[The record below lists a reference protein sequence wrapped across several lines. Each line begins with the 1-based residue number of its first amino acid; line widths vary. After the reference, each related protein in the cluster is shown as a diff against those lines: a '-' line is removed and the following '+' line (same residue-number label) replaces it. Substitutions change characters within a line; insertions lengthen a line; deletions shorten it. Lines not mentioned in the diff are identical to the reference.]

1 MICSV
6 IILTFILRSNLS
18 GFGFK
23 LKTGLR
29 VILHFIT
36 CHLPRWYT
44 NQRVTSYEL
53 ISIGVAFI
61 ARVAS
66 YELFLLHELRVTF
79 CIQVTSYCLL
89 HELRV
94 TFCIKVTSYCLLHEF
109 RVTFYIQVT
118 SYCLFDELR
127 ATFIIQVTN
136 YYLFYELLLI
146 LRVASFCLL
155 HELRVTFC
163 IRFTSYCL
171 FYKLQVT
178 FWL

>member
-1 MICSV
+1 MLLFNNAFMIRLV

-29 VILHFIT
+29 VILYFIT

-53 ISIGVAFI
+53 ISLGVAFI

-94 TFCIKVTSYCLLHEF
+94 TFYM
-109 RVTFYIQVT
+109 RVTN
-118 SYCLFDELR
+118 YCFFDELR
-127 ATFIIQVTN
+127 VTFTIQVTN
-136 YYLFYELLLI
+136 YYLFYELLFI
-146 LRVASFCLL
+146 LRVTSFCLL

-178 FWL
+178 F